1 MPNIDKIQVK
11 YGKKLY
17 KIMDIILSEKTGK
30 KKPAAERPPVGV
42 CCILR
47 SE

>member
-30 KKPAAERPPVGV
+30 KKTGGLSAAGGGLLYFKE
-42 CCILR
+42 
-47 SE
+47 

>member
-17 KIMDIILSEKTGK
+17 KIMDVILSEKTGK
-30 KKPAAERPPVGV
+30 KKTGGRKAAGGDLLYFKE
-42 CCILR
+42 
-47 SE
+47 

>member
-11 YGKKLY
+11 YGKIMY

-30 KKPAAERPPVGV
+30 EKTGGRKAAGGV
-42 CCILR
+42 LLYFK
-47 SE
+47 E

>member
-17 KIMDIILSEKTGK
+17 KIMDVILSEKTGK
-30 KKPAAERPPVGV
+30 EKNRRPKGRRWGFAVF
-42 CCILR
+42 
-47 SE
+47 